1 MSTFTVIYNLLLL
14 TLHFSCP
21 TDISVLW
28 TSDRK
33 ARVDHYF
40 LMY

>member
-1 MSTFTVIYNLLLL
+1 MSTFTVIYNILLL
-14 TLHFSCP
+14 TGHFHCP
-21 TDISVLW
+21 TDISMLW

-33 ARVDHYF
+33 ARVDHLF